1 MSEQSVSIS
10 ILDLKVSLQIHFRIL
25 IGKNEV
31 DKVNRILTSRAK
43 EMLKNKIRSQMKLTA
58 AQLQSVINKFVD
70 KKSQLEILNHLR
82 F

>member
-1 MSEQSVSIS
+1 MPEQSVSIS
-10 ILDLKVSLQIHFRIL
+10 SLQEYPRINFRIL

>member
-1 MSEQSVSIS
+1 MLEVFTQ
-10 ILDLKVSLQIHFRIL
+10 KYPQINFRIL
-25 IGKNEV
+25 FGNNEV
-31 DKVNRILTSRAK
+31 DKVNRIFTSRAK
-43 EMLKNKIRSQMKLTA
+43 EMLKSKIRSQMKLTA

>member
-1 MSEQSVSIS
+1 
-10 ILDLKVSLQIHFRIL
+10 
-25 IGKNEV
+25 
-31 DKVNRILTSRAK
+31 
-43 EMLKNKIRSQMKLTA
+43 MKLTA